1 MIFKFVYYC
10 LCSHTFIIIILIY
23 PTVKIWHIANTKNVF
38 INWIDTGRQGE
49 RKSNDTK
56 DSFKQYIDSILLL
69 PPSNKAQNDDDYE
82 DTATKTVTNK
92 FENYLVSVKIE
103 RQKMI
108 HPNSHPTYNERQQKI
123 IEMIDWTL
131 DKYKAGANIKM
142 TNQQNEEQVI
152 IDSIIKELEKKREV
166 AITKKQKTLLKDEVL
181 EYGEEE
187 DTIDYILYIIGQLR
201 SKSF

>member
-1 MIFKFVYYC
+1 MPNLDPWV
-10 LCSHTFIIIILIY
+10 
-23 PTVKIWHIANTKNVF
+23 N
-38 INWIDTGRQGE
+38 
-49 RKSNDTK
+49 
-56 DSFKQYIDSILLL
+56 QY
-69 PPSNKAQNDDDYE
+69 NNYE
-82 DTATKTVTNK
+82 DTATKTVNK
-92 FENYLVSVKIE
+92 FENHLLSIKTE

-142 TNQQNEEQVI
+142 TNQQNEEQEVI

-187 DTIDYILYIIGQLR
+187 DTIDYMLYIIGQLR